1 MKREAEMNADADA
14 KAKEEV
20 EKLNQAD
27 AMIFQT
33 EKQLKDYGD
42 KLPADKKGTIE
53 TALADLK
60 AAHGAKDIS
69 KVDTAM
75 TAINAAWQA
84 ASQEMHEAMNAQ
96 QKQEGGDANQNP
108 NTDANNNQGGGDN
121 VQDVNY
127 EEVK

>member
-1 MKREAEMNADADA
+1 
-14 KAKEEV
+14 
-20 EKLNQAD
+20 
-27 AMIFQT
+27 MIFQT
-33 EKQLKDYGD
+33 EKQLKEYGD
-42 KLPADKKGTIE
+42 KIPAEKKGTIE

-60 AAHGAKDIS
+60 AAHGAKDVA

-84 ASQEMHEAMNAQ
+84 ASQEMHDAMNAQ
-96 QKQEGGDANQNP
+96 QQQQGGAGDAGQQQQQ
-108 NTDANNNQGGGDN
+108 QGNGDN

>member
-1 MKREAEMNADADA
+1 
-14 KAKEEV
+14 
-20 EKLNQAD
+20 
-27 AMIFQT
+27 
-33 EKQLKDYGD
+33 
-42 KLPADKKGTIE
+42 LPADKKGTIE

-60 AAHGAKDIS
+60 AAHGAKDVA

-84 ASQEMHEAMNAQ
+84 ASQEMHDAMNA
-96 QKQEGGDANQNP
+96 QKQEGGDTTQ
-108 NTDANNNQGGGDN
+108 NTDQNNNTNNNNNNGDN